1 MCVNEGGTIQE
12 PITPGTT
19 KICSLTDEME
29 EVWPELPDALT
40 KKGYGY
46 KLASQDSIVGVTWG
60 ADKTLG
66 TADDVTIIDCKVS
79 TGSCQ

>member
-29 EVWPELPDALT
+29 EVWPKLPDALSG
-40 KKGYGY
+40 KGYGY
-46 KLASQDSIVGVTWG
+46 SLASQDSIIGT
-60 ADKTLG
+60 KTEG
-66 TADDVTIIDCKVS
+66 DITTTIITCTVS